1 MDFPP
6 LSAHSPTVTALHA
19 YSRILGGIRA
29 AGTEPHPRWWHGSL
43 QIVDSGLTTGTFY
56 VEGEPA
62 SLTLEPGSAT
72 IAGRGPRGPVQAEL
86 SGPAAT
92 VGREVLR
99 QLGGRLDVDP
109 ERWNLIEVTG
119 YETVDATTYHNA
131 LRVVDAAL
139 RSVRSTVSG
148 DVSPVQLWPHHFDVS
163 LEWFSDA
170 VEVYEEEGG
179 PKEYNK
185 QIGFGFSPGDEG
197 DPDPYFYANP
207 WPFDESFRA
216 IELPEPARWHSE
228 GWEGGFLPY
237 AAVVEGGTSLL
248 NEFMHAV
255 YQGTRAALS

>member
-6 LSAHSPTVTALHA
+6 ITAPSSTLTALHA

-43 QIVDSGLTTGTFY
+43 QIVDSGLTTGTFH
-56 VEGEPA
+56 VAGRPA
-62 SLTLEPGSAT
+62 SLTLEPGSAIIT
-72 IAGRGPRGPVQAEL
+72 GEGPGGPVQAEL

-99 QLGGRLDVDP
+99 QLGGRIDVDP
-109 ERWNLIEVTG
+109 ERWNLIEVAG
-119 YETVDATTYHNA
+119 YEPSDAAAYHDA
-131 LRVVDAAL
+131 LRAVDAAL
-139 RSVRSTVSG
+139 TSLRSSVSG
-148 DVSPVQLWPHHFDVS
+148 DISPVQLWPHHFDVS
-163 LEWFSDA
+163 FEWFSDA

-216 IELPEPARWHSE
+216 IELPGPARWHGE
-228 GWEGGFLPY
+228 GWSGGFLPY
-237 AAVVEGGTSLL
+237 SAVVQGGLDLL
-248 NEFMHAV
+248 GEFMRTVFDETHEP
-255 YQGTRAALS
+255 LS